1 LETISINEANLAQ
14 EFKVNY
20 IAKQASGSVM
30 LKVGKAVVV
39 ASVARDDSEV
49 DGDFVPLTVQYI
61 EKTYAN
67 AKIPGGFIKREAKP
81 SEFETLTSRVIDRS
95 LRPLFPSNY
104 RFNTSIAV
112 LVVSSDENV
121 DMQVVGLNAAS
132 AALYLSDCPVE
143 KIINGARV
151 AKLDGQTVVNP
162 SLTDIENSTLDLYVS
177 GSKDELLMIE
187 MKSIA
192 SKNENG
198 EQLSNALN
206 SSQLVDELENASNA
220 IAQLATAT
228 ENALKPFAK
237 PSIQMAQDE
246 SAKVNEEIVGLV
258 KSNYNND
265 MLTALSNMAKSERNV
280 ELKNLA
286 NKIFSDVEEKFEQ
299 EEILK
304 AVEAVKKET
313 VRNMIVNEGKRADG
327 RGLKDVRPISIETN
341 ILPSVHGSCLFTR
354 GQTQALVTATLGN
367 DKDAQMYETLTS
379 KDPKFENFMVH
390 YNFYGFSVGE
400 AKYIGAPGR
409 RELGHGNLGKRAL
422 EPLNDIDQKGTV
434 RLVSEILESN
444 GSSSMATICG
454 GSLAMRA
461 AGVQTK
467 DLVAGIAMGLILED
481 GKHAVLSD
489 ILGLEDHDGDMDFK
503 VAGTTQGITALQMD
517 IKLGGV
523 SKEILQEALIQA
535 EEGRNHILGLMQ
547 KANDEIVLNE
557 DVLPAYTE
565 FAVEKSNV
573 AKIIGKGG
581 ENIKKIIEQF
591 SVSIDLERDS
601 GLVQIS
607 GESKAGVAGAKEY
620 IKSMFKPP
628 VEVEVGEV
636 YSGKVSKVLDFGAFI
651 DLEVGTEGLL
661 HISKISSERIKDIKE
676 HVSVGDEIQVKVL
689 GQKGHKIELQK
700 V

>member
-206 SSQLVDELENASNA
+206 SSQLVNELENASNA